1 MKNIILIGMPS
12 AGKST
17 VGVIL
22 AKNIKKDFLDTDVL
36 IQNQQ
41 GLLLQDILDKFGT
54 GYFIKAE
61 QDTILSLD
69 TQNTVIATGGSVVY
83 SQSAMEHLKN
93 NGIIIYL
100 KIDIHSIV
108 KRLNNI
114 NTRGIVLGKG
124 QTLSDIYN
132 ERKYLYEKYADIT
145 VECSELSISETVEE
159 ILQKLDKYGSTQ
171 IN

>member
-36 IQNQQ
+36 IQKQQ

-61 QDTILSLD
+61 QDAIMSLD
-69 TQNTVIATGGSVVY
+69 VQNTVIATGGSVVY
-83 SQSAMEHLKN
+83 SRIAMEHLKR

-100 KIDIHSIV
+100 KININSII

-132 ERKYLYEKYADIT
+132 ERKCLYEKYADIT
-145 VECSELSISETVEE
+145 VECSNLSISETVDEV
-159 ILQKLDKYGSTQ
+159 LHKLEKIGLHAH
-171 IN
+171 

>member
-61 QDTILSLD
+61 QDAIMSLD
-69 TQNTVIATGGSVVY
+69 IQNTVIATGGSVVY
-83 SQSAMEHLKN
+83 SHNAMEHLKK
-93 NGIIIYL
+93 NGIVIYL
-100 KIDIHSIV
+100 KIDIQSVI

-132 ERKYLYEKYADIT
+132 ERKCLYEKYADIRI
-145 VECSELSISETVEE
+145 ECSNLSISETVDE
-159 ILQKLDKYGSTQ
+159 ILQKLDKIGLHAH
-171 IN
+171 

>member
-36 IQNQQ
+36 IQKQQ

-61 QDTILSLD
+61 QDAIMSLD
-69 TQNTVIATGGSVVY
+69 VQNTVIATGGSVVY
-83 SQSAMEHLKN
+83 SHIAMEHLKR

-100 KIDIHSIV
+100 KININSII

-132 ERKYLYEKYADIT
+132 ERKCLYEKYADIT
-145 VECSELSISETVEE
+145 VECSNLSISETVDEV
-159 ILQKLDKYGSTQ
+159 LHKLEKIGLHAH
-171 IN
+171 

>member
-36 IQNQQ
+36 IQIQQ

>member
-83 SQSAMEHLKN
+83 SHSAMQHLKK

-132 ERKYLYEKYADIT
+132 ERKHLYEKYADIT
-145 VECSELSISETVEE
+145 VECSKLSISETVHE
-159 ILQKLDKYGSTQ
+159 ILQKLNKYGSTQ
-171 IN
+171 II

>member
-1 MKNIILIGMPS
+1 MPS

-17 VGVIL
+17 VGIIL

-61 QDTILSLD
+61 QDAILSLD
-69 TQNTVIATGGSVVY
+69 IQNTVIATGGSAVY
-83 SQSAMEHLKN
+83 SHSAMEHLRKS
-93 NGIIIYL
+93 GIIIYL
-100 KIDIHSIV
+100 KIDIHGVI

-145 VECSELSISETVEE
+145 VECSNLSIGETVDI
-159 ILQKLDKYGSTQ
+159 ILQKLDKLGLHTH
-171 IN
+171 